1 MSFIVDFFKC
11 SKRSL
16 SNTCSFLLSSI
27 HTWLV
32 PIITTSF
39 FRLFHY
45 LRFHLKF
52 IIRISWVGAWL
63 SVLSE
68 LRWWTLCVTKRI
80 LRESPLSTQCW
91 VRKRR
96 GAGARSTRD
105 DGGPRARFTAGE
117 THTQALWNK
126 FEYAAFSAA
135 MEEFYLTLWLISYE
149 QPKLDNR
156 PAEQRSSQHILCS
169 KHYNL

>member
-1 MSFIVDFFKC
+1 MSFIVDFSKC

-117 THTQALWNK
+117 THTHKHSEINLSMPLLVRPWKNFKFDLMTHKLWTT
-126 FEYAAFSAA
+126 E
-135 MEEFYLTLWLISYE
+135 
-149 QPKLDNR
+149 NR
-156 PAEQRSSQHILCS
+156 Q
-169 KHYNL
+169 